1 MSSFYLLSCNA
12 STKSPGAGH
21 SSNNALDRFHFPR
34 LPTHLKPGSA
44 VQHLSPSSCAASHF
58 IFSQQN
64 FSAPSVAPGH
74 VHEAHAVCAVAARTV
89 LARQPSLVYRL
100 LSGARACALSIFL
113 PTHWSTQLV
122 HPPTCPSSKAE
133 PHCCQIHPNP
143 SRLIAVEW
151 DPENSLL
158 TTLGTSGHSSGQ
170 ILTSRQSNAFAATI
184 HQRCEEGERCK
195 GEEPSYT
202 DQPTPVKLHY
212 NPFQSPCF
220 CITK

>member
-1 MSSFYLLSCNA
+1 MRSVSLHFFPTKVPTFQPPVSPPVMFTRRMLCVLWLPGRYWLDSPASSID
-12 STKSPGAGH
+12 
-21 SSNNALDRFHFPR
+21 SS
-34 LPTHLKPGSA
+34 
-44 VQHLSPSSCAASHF
+44 
-58 IFSQQN
+58 
-64 FSAPSVAPGH
+64 
-74 VHEAHAVCAVAARTV
+74 
-89 LARQPSLVYRL
+89 
-100 LSGARACALSIFL
+100 RACALSIFL

-151 DPENSLL
+151 DPENSL
-158 TTLGTSGHSSGQ
+158 TTGSGTSGHSSGQ

-202 DQPTPVKLHY
+202 DQPTPVILRSIIIHS
-212 NPFQSPCF
+212 NHLASVSPNKKFTDLC
-220 CITK
+220 